1 MEHVPVTMRH
11 VLISLAVTISAW
23 LSPAAA
29 SLPFVRVDGDRFVD
43 EAGQTVILR
52 GVNLGNWLSLEA
64 WMFGLDE
71 NVVRDQRTIIDIF
84 ESRFGAAEA
93 ERLLDLHR
101 AGWMTQR
108 DFDQIAALGF
118 NAVRIPLWDGLIRDE
133 GQEFALRDDAW
144 EWTDAALEMAENAGL
159 YVLFDMHGAPGGQSL
174 DQPSGDVTAND
185 LWTNDADR
193 ERLAWLWQHFARKY
207 KNNPTLVGYDIL
219 NEPYG
224 NFSTDHRADLIDI
237 AGRVHDAIRE
247 IDPDRPIL
255 LPGAIEGI
263 GFYGDPAAR
272 GWTGIALTEHF
283 YPAIFDGNEQSAGT
297 HARFW
302 SIEAEAKAGIA
313 AEAGVPYVLGE
324 FNPLWNSAGA
334 PGMTATYFDE
344 ANARGWSAF
353 VWAHKRYKGNPGV
366 TNNNWPIVTNAVPWS
381 LGDITSTPK
390 STIEARLTELATM
403 PLALDTALADALTG
417 ATAPTP
423 LPRTQSAPQTPPA
436 ATPSGWFATSVGT
449 TTPAGVDATSADAG
463 SFFGSGRDIFG
474 TGDELGFLARN
485 VSGDF
490 GAHVTI
496 TEFDTF
502 RPFAKAGLMARAS
515 LSPGAPHIFTHV
527 FRDGRVL
534 IAWRAFQGGGTGQTF
549 VRTAGFPVGL
559 ALGRQSNQ
567 WVVRVTDADGSWQAV
582 SVGSPVTLGT
592 NVLVGLAGNSGVYE
606 GRSIVNYE
614 DLTLASSPTIPPA
627 INPAPTG
634 NTLANASFEAPGIGS
649 SAADWTFAGQ
659 QMTRETG
666 WTPVRSGNSLLA
678 YRHWQVSGS
687 GGSSLATQDIA
698 GLTPDERYELS
709 IYANADSVA
718 ANKRQADRVELQVID
733 TGGPSGPVVLETR
746 TWDVGDIETGQDW
759 SRLVL
764 PFYPTSP
771 DVTIRLVMFPDPDQ
785 SRRDGAVKFDD
796 AAVAPAQ

>member
-1 MEHVPVTMRH
+1 MIRQT
-11 VLISLAVTISAW
+11 ISLITLATATL
-23 LSPAAA
+23 LSQAAA
-29 SLPFVRVDGDRFVD
+29 SMPFVRINGNRFVD
-43 EAGQTVILR
+43 ESGQTVVLR

-71 NVVRDQRTIIDIF
+71 NVIRDQRTIIDTF

-133 GQEFALRDDAW
+133 DQEFALRDDAW
-144 EWTDAALEMAENAGL
+144 EWTDAALAMAENAGL
-159 YVLFDMHGAPGGQSL
+159 YVLFDMHGAPGGQSF

-185 LWTNDADR
+185 LWTIDANR

-207 KNNPTLVGYDIL
+207 KNNPTFLGYDIL

-224 NFSTDHRADLIDI
+224 DFNTDHRTGLIDI

-247 IDPDRPIL
+247 IDPDRPIV

-302 SIEAEAKAGIA
+302 NIEAEAKAGIA
-313 AEAGVPYVLGE
+313 ADVGVPYVLGE

-334 PGMTATYFDE
+334 PAMTATYFNE
-344 ANARGWSAF
+344 AAARGWSAF
-353 VWAHKRYKGNPGV
+353 VWAHKRYKGSPGV
-366 TNNNWPIVTNAVPWS
+366 TNNNWPIVTNAQPWS
-381 LGDITSTPK
+381 LGDITTTPK
-390 STIEARLTELATM
+390 AVIEARLTELATM

-417 ATAPTP
+417 ATPATP
-423 LPRTQSAPQTPPA
+423 LPQTDAAPQSPPDAPPA
-436 ATPSGWFATSVGT
+436 GWFAASVGT
-449 TTPAGVDATSADAG
+449 TTAPGADATSAADG
-463 SFFGSGRDIFG
+463 SFFGSGGDIFG
-474 TGDELGFLARN
+474 SRDEFGFLGRN
-485 VSGDF
+485 VSGNF
-490 GAHVTI
+490 GASVTI

-515 LSPGAPHIFTHV
+515 LAPDAPHIFVHA

-534 IAWRAFQGGGTGQTF
+534 VAWRAFQGGGTGQTF
-549 VRTAGFPVGL
+549 VSTAGFPMGI

-567 WVVRVTDADGSWQAV
+567 WTVRVTDADGVWQSV
-582 SVGSPVTLGT
+582 SVGSPVTLGS
-592 NVLVGLAGNSGVYE
+592 NVLVGLATNSGVYE

-614 DLTLASSPTIPPA
+614 DLALLGSPTVPTPLDLTPA
-627 INPAPTG
+627 NNSAANP
-634 NTLANASFEAPGIGS
+634 SFEAPGVGTT
-649 SAADWTFAGQ
+649 AADWTFAGQ
-659 QMTRETG
+659 QITRETG

-687 GGSSLATQDIA
+687 GGSSLATQTIA
-698 GLTPDERYELS
+698 GLTPNQRHEFS

-718 ANKRQADRVELQVID
+718 SNKRQADRVELQVID
-733 TGGPSGPVVLETR
+733 TSGPSGPVVLETR
-746 TWDVGDIETGQDW
+746 TWDIGDIETDQDW

-764 PFYPTSP
+764 PFYPTSSSAI
-771 DVTIRLVMFPDPDQ
+771 VRLVMFPDPDQ

-796 AAVAPAQ
+796 AAVAPIP